1 MGRPRHTSSKHFLLQ
16 HGFHLI
22 KSLCRLASSREGD
35 SGSMLVEPAPR
46 GDDRLTQSGQWSHCS
61 SWLDLTQINYFWE
74 ILSSA
79 GHMTQ
84 WTHIQCFP
92 LCVGICACEP
102 LLPLWVH
109 LGGSSLGSCALIR
122 STTGQLG
129 ITPSVTTN
137 STWEMVRV
145 CESQRLRAA
154 HSPLSKHRVGS
165 MKWDLVFNQTLI
177 SPTSF
182 HNILWIIIL
191 ILCLY

>member
-1 MGRPRHTSSKHFLLQ
+1 
-16 HGFHLI
+16 
-22 KSLCRLASSREGD
+22 
-35 SGSMLVEPAPR
+35 
-46 GDDRLTQSGQWSHCS
+46 
-61 SWLDLTQINYFWE
+61 
-74 ILSSA
+74 
-79 GHMTQ
+79 MTQ

-154 HSPLSKHRVGS
+154 RSPQSKHRVGS

-191 ILCLY
+191 ILCLCKFWLCKVKISITVTRVNLQHFFTPFNVLETVGDSVHNCSGPDL